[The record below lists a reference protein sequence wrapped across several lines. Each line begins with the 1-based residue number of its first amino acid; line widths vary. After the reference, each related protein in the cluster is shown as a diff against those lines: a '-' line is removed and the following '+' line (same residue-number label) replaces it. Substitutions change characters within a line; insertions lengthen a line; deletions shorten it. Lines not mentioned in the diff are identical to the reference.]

1 MHNRLKSILGLARRA
16 NRISLGTDAVI
27 ESIRKNSAK
36 LIVVSSDASAN
47 TVENIKRKS
56 KDVAILKIKYDMD
69 FIGSAIGKKCAVIS
83 INDEGFSKTICRLIE
98 EEEDI
103 LWD

>member
-1 MHNRLKSILGLARRA
+1 MCDKLKSILGLARRA
-16 NRISLGTDAVI
+16 NKISLGTDSVT
-27 ESIRKNSAK
+27 ESIRKNIAK
-36 LIVVSSDASAN
+36 LIIFSSDASTN
-47 TVENIKRKS
+47 TVENIQRKTR
-56 KDVAILKIKYDMD
+56 DIRTLKIKGDMD